1 MTSDP
6 KPRAELTARHQQRPS
21 AVWVAVFRTVGVM
34 SKRATT
40 LFLVIGALAA
50 WPPDAH
56 AQRIP
61 WIVLPLAASPIIAV
75 LLSVGLGVAT
85 RSWLVGFGS
94 TALVIF
100 WVIWFWVASNHST
113 SDWLIW
119 ASIVALGLHSL
130 AILWFIV
137 LHMFRRRKARNVVKA
152 GV

>member
-1 MTSDP
+1 
-6 KPRAELTARHQQRPS
+6 
-21 AVWVAVFRTVGVM
+21 M
-34 SKRATT
+34 SKLATT
-40 LFLVIGALAA
+40 LFLVMGALAA
-50 WPPDAH
+50 WPTDAH

-85 RSWLVGFGS
+85 RRWLVGLGS

-100 WVIWFWVASNHST
+100 WVIWFWVASNYFT

-130 AILWFIV
+130 AMLWFIL
-137 LHMFRRRKARNVVKA
+137 LHMVRRMKARNA
-152 GV
+152 A